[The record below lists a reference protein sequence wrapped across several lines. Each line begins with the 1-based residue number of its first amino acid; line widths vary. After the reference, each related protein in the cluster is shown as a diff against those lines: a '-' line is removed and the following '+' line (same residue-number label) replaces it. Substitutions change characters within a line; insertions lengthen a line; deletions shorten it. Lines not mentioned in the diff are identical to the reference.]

1 MFSEGFTHYL
11 SYGATDQQTVRFL
24 ANLYDGL
31 LVPGTVA
38 AFQREGT
45 GGFVLALS
53 ALPDAPTYAIDPRF
67 PLFQQRLP
75 RPKQSHIALA
85 ELFGVPALVSA
96 TEPQPADFPDE
107 MLGTIAES
115 WANFN
120 GGYQEVA
127 GSKFDKYARRL
138 GEPVQPANAQPPQY
152 VLPPYLIAQAPDD
165 PWWTV
170 SARLY
175 DETAARLDAP
185 SRAVRVIATAEASNL
200 GELLRSVPDSRLAI
214 WVSGLDE
221 LTASPHDLLA
231 YARAIRASGDSGQA
245 LFALY
250 GGFFSVL
257 LHSVGLGGSSH
268 GIGYG
273 ENRSWIELPESGPPP
288 ARYYLP
294 QLHRYVQP
302 DEAARLYFADRRL
315 AECHCKECNGDA
327 PLGLDYHALM
337 RHSVRCRTLEI
348 EEWQALSVEEI
359 GDRLGGE
366 LDEFRRILHTSSLPD
381 VASARAETRARH
393 MGRWIDVFAQL

>member
-1 MFSEGFTHYL
+1 VFSEHFTHYL

-85 ELFGVPALVSA
+85 ELLGVPALVRA
-96 TEPQPADFPDE
+96 TDPRPADFPDQ
-107 MLGTIAES
+107 MLATIAES

-120 GGYQEVA
+120 GGYQVVA

-138 GEPVQPANAQPPQY
+138 GHPVQPANAQPPRY
-152 VLPPYLIAQAPDD
+152 VLPPYLIAQAPAD

-175 DETAARLDAP
+175 DETAARLHDPA
-185 SRAVRVIATAEASNL
+185 RAVRVVATPDASSL
-200 GELLRSVPDSRLAI
+200 GRLLSAVPDQRLAI

-221 LTASPHDLLA
+221 LTASPQDLLA
-231 YARAIRASGDSGQA
+231 YARAIRASGDSGRS

-315 AECHCKECNGDA
+315 AECHCDECNGDA

-337 RHSVRCRTLEI
+337 RHSVRCRALEV
-348 EEWQALSVEEI
+348 EEWQALSIEEI
-359 GDRLGGE
+359 RGRLRGE
-366 LDEFRRILHTSSLPD
+366 IDEFRGILHTSTLPE
-381 VASARAETRARH
+381 VAIARAETRSRH
-393 MGRWIDVFAQL
+393 MVSWSDVFAQL

>member
-1 MFSEGFTHYL
+1 MFSDRFSHYL

-53 ALPDAPTYAIDPRF
+53 ALPGAPTYAIDPRF

-85 ELFGVPALVSA
+85 DLLGVPALVRG
-96 TEPQPADFPDE
+96 TDPQPAEFPDP
-107 MLGTIAES
+107 MLQTIAEN

-120 GGYQEVA
+120 GGYQTVA

-138 GEPVQPANAQPPQY
+138 GQPVQPGNAQPPQY
-152 VLPPYLIAQAPDD
+152 VLPPYLIAKDPVD
-165 PWWTV
+165 PWWAV

-175 DETAARLDAP
+175 DITSARLQDP
-185 SRAVRVIATAEASNL
+185 SRAIRVVAAPNASAL
-200 GELLRSVPDSRLAI
+200 DGLLRAVPDQRLAI

-221 LTASPHDLLA
+221 LTAAAHDLLA
-231 YARAIRASGDSGQA
+231 YARAIRASGEDQRS

-250 GGFFSVL
+250 GGLFSVL

-315 AECHCKECNGDA
+315 AECHCEECNGDA

-337 RHSVRCRTLEI
+337 RHSVRSRAREV
-348 EEWQALSVEEI
+348 EEWQDLSVEEI
-359 GDRLGGE
+359 TDRLRS
-366 LDEFRRILHTSSLPD
+366 EFDQFRGILHSSSLPD
-381 VASARAETRARH
+381 VAIARAETRARH
-393 MGRWIDVFAQL
+393 MGSWIDVFAQL